1 MNFYIL
7 ENQNYRMSL
16 LSFRFKVKI
25 HLIGI
30 FILIFGFSLAQKKDR
45 DSLKIDSLIA
55 LTVKYNKSYETAK
68 LLDVSKNLLIIS
80 KKPNNDRGLAIG
92 NFFIAYCLS
101 NSGNYIQSNNYLK
114 KAETFTTY
122 FNKNKTF
129 AASTFILEGINYQKL
144 GFYTLSA
151 KSFHSALNIY
161 KKVPKEKEKEME
173 PYERNVYAV
182 LGNLYNA
189 TKKQDSAYYYIN
201 KKKYVSFNGDYA
213 DRAFL
218 FNGLGDYHLNDKN
231 QDSADYY
238 YRTSLQQFG
247 NQENHY
253 YKSDAMRGLGNVL
266 AEQKKYPEALAYYL
280 RALESYKKM
289 NLLNNEYELYR
300 SIGEVYNKTENYKQG
315 KYYLERYVA
324 LKDSIETAQEKEGDF
339 IISEVMKAEKEQ
351 QESRR
356 KEDLKKAVFIIATI
370 LVLLLILFYYFKK
383 ARDKNKQIIIKSKEL
398 LQKKEEIIIQKSEET
413 QDLRLKVNESFE
425 GIVQLAKENN
435 PEFLTRFQEIYPEF
449 TDKLKEISPEINSE
463 DLRFCALLKL
473 NFSTK
478 DIAEYTF
485 VTVRTVQTRKSRLRK
500 KFNIPSDEDIYLWM
514 NELR

>member
-1 MNFYIL
+1 MP
-7 ENQNYRMSL
+7 L
-16 LSFRFKVKI
+16 LSFKFKEKK

-30 FILIFGFSLAQKKDR
+30 FILIFGFSGAQKKDK

-68 LLDVSKNLLIIS
+68 LLNVSKNLIIIS
-80 KKPNNDRGLAIG
+80 KKTNNDRGSAIG

-101 NSGNYIQSNNYLK
+101 NSGNYIQSNNYLI
-114 KAETFTTY
+114 KAATFTTY
-122 FNKNKTF
+122 LNKNKSF
-129 AASTFILEGINYQKL
+129 AAGIFILEGANYQKL

-151 KSFHSALNIY
+151 KSLHNALNIY
-161 KKVPKEKEKEME
+161 KKIPKEKEKEME
-173 PYERNVYAV
+173 LYERNVYAV
-182 LGNLYNA
+182 LGDLYNA
-189 TKKQDSAYYYIN
+189 TKQQDSAYYYIN
-201 KKKYVSFNGDYA
+201 KKKYISFNGDYA

-218 FNGLGDYHLNDKN
+218 FNSLGDYHVNNKK

-238 YRTSLQQFG
+238 YRKSLQQFSD
-247 NQENHY
+247 QENHY

-266 AEQKKYPEALAYYL
+266 AEQKKYPEALSYYL
-280 RALESYKKM
+280 QALESYKKM
-289 NLLNNEYELYR
+289 NLLNNGYELYR

-315 KYYLERYVA
+315 KHYLERYVS
-324 LKDSIETAQEKEGDF
+324 LKDSIETAQKKEGDF

-351 QESRR
+351 QENRR
-356 KEDLKKAVFIIATI
+356 KEDLKKSVLIIAII

-383 ARDKNKQIIIKSKEL
+383 SRDKNKQIIIKSKEL
-398 LQKKEEIIIQKSEET
+398 LQEKEEIISQKDEET
-413 QDLRLKVNESFE
+413 QDLRQKVNESFE
-425 GIVQLAKENN
+425 EIVQLAKENS

-449 TDKLKEISPEINSE
+449 TNKLKEIAPEINSE

-485 VTVRTVQTRKSRLRK
+485 VTIRTVQTRKSRLRK
-500 KFNIPSDEDIYLWM
+500 KFNIPSDDDIYLWM
-514 NELR
+514 NELG